1 MATLTVE
8 HIRSYLAQHPVSGLA
23 EPLRIEPGSAG
34 AEEQRFRLA
43 SAGMAAVLTVFAPSA
58 IERSKRSAA
67 GQQLGGEMGLAPQL
81 LAFDEVGVQ
90 LGGPILI
97 AQAPA
102 GVPLGDR
109 QLDDGEVNGWLFLL
123 LTLHHLS
130 PARVTVVSSMSQD
143 AATWWQR
150 SQVAWSACQ
159 AAYSAPAYQP
169 LISVLQ
175 RLHAIAGVRIQTHHD
190 LWQGIQRRPCHG
202 NPVPAYLVQD
212 GTKLAL
218 VEWDGFGLGD
228 PAIEVGRTAALA
240 ALSGELNGDQYIRF
254 MSDYLDGMR
263 DVRDATLEERM
274 RVFASVLPLGF
285 CFTVLDLLARQP
297 VPADERER
305 ILEQVARALLWVED
319 TMGVEVGDPTVLLAP
334 LRASAGQTA

>member
-1 MATLTVE
+1 MTTLTVE
-8 HIRSYLAQHPVSGLA
+8 HIRSYLARHPVSGIS
-23 EPLRIEPGSAG
+23 EPLRIEPVSAG
-34 AEEQRFRLA
+34 AEEQRFRLS
-43 SAGMAAVLTVFAPSA
+43 SAGLSA
-58 IERSKRSAA
+58 FMTTYVPGATERAKRAAA
-67 GQQLGGEMGLAPQL
+67 GQKLGGEMGLAPQI
-81 LAFDEVGVQ
+81 LAFDETGVE
-90 LGGPILI
+90 LGGPTLI
-97 AQAPA
+97 AQAPT
-102 GVPLGDR
+102 GVPLGDH
-109 QLDDGEVNGWLFLL
+109 QLNDDEVNGWLFLL

-130 PARVTVVSSMSQD
+130 PALVTVVSSMSQD

-159 AAYSAPAYQP
+159 ASYAAPAYQP
-169 LISVLQ
+169 LLKVLQ
-175 RLHAIAGVRIQTHHD
+175 QLHAIAGVRIETHRN

-212 GTKLAL
+212 GTRLAL

-263 DVRDATLEERM
+263 DVQDATLEERM

-319 TMGVEVGDPTVLLAP
+319 TMGVAVGDPTVLLAP
-334 LRASAGQTA
+334 LRVSAGQTA